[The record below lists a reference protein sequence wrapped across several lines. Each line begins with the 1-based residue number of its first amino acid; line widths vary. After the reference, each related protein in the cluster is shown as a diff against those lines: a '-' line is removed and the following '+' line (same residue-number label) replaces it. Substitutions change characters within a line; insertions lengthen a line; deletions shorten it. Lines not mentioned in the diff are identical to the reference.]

1 MRRKV
6 PAQMKPS
13 GTPAMGPKT
22 SEEYDSWAVLKAEI
36 EDAIKPYTTP
46 GAKEP
51 PYPVSQLVVMATAC
65 SLESE
70 ITESSI
76 LRWIL
81 KTFPFYSEEALAAY
95 VTASQNRGYGAGAY
109 GRVEQVVPGITEAL
123 GCYDIPLRILTNPTT
138 SQPTYSAPV
147 SPARRYLCDLLEPKR
162 KGTFPFFELPPE
174 LRNTVYEMLLLFD
187 DRGFTVS
194 NGRGKVSLRLP
205 CREIDYKT
213 HVNASPG
220 PTRLELFEAPPL
232 TEILA
237 VVRTCKQIYAEAM
250 PYFYRDNRFNFRTA
264 TCFATTLPYL
274 PSSRVQHL
282 SSLHLTI
289 STAYEIR
296 TDFSSALNEL
306 TNVKALKRLELELG
320 ETDNGLLNMRA
331 FERKRMGVERSRP
344 FANFGQIPCLPLLA
358 LVASKAEELILS
370 RDGDCP
376 KLRKY
381 LEDEVRRLKRVEAET
396 AKEAEAEAASGK
408 RKRASSSKV
417 SEPPKKR
424 TKRQEAMA
432 ANAKAKA

>member
-1 MRRKV
+1 MRRKM
-6 PAQMKPS
+6 PAQMTPS
-13 GTPAMGPKT
+13 GAPETGPKT
-22 SEEYDSWAVLKAEI
+22 SEECDSWAVLKAEI

-46 GAKEP
+46 GAKKP
-51 PYPVSQLVVMATAC
+51 LYPVGQLVVMATTC
-65 SLESE
+65 SLEPE
-70 ITESSI
+70 ITDTSI

-95 VTASQNRGYGAGAY
+95 ITASQPRGYGAY

-147 SPARRYLCDLLEPKR
+147 SPARSYLCDLLEPKR
-162 KGTFPFFELPPE
+162 KGAFPFFELPPE

-187 DRGFTVS
+187 DRGFTVRK
-194 NGRGKVSLRLP
+194 GRGKVSLRLP
-205 CREIDYKT
+205 CREIDYKPK
-213 HVNASPG
+213 VNSSPG
-220 PTRLELFEAPPL
+220 PARLELFEAPPL
-232 TEILA
+232 TKILA

-250 PYFYRDNRFNFRTA
+250 PYFYRDNRFNFETA
-264 TCFATTLPYL
+264 DCLATTLPCL

-289 STAYEIR
+289 STAYGIR

-306 TNVKALKRLELELG
+306 MNVKTLKRLELELD
-320 ETDNGLLNMRA
+320 ESDNGLLNMRTY
-331 FERKRMGVERSRP
+331 ERKRMGVERSRP

-370 RDGDCP
+370 GEGDCP

-396 AKEAEAEAASGK
+396 VKEVEAEAASGK
-408 RKRASSSKV
+408 RKRASSSKI
-417 SEPPKKR
+417 SEVPKKR

-432 ANAKAKA
+432 ANAKVKA